1 MTPHVGRTV
10 MTAIHETAYPRI
22 RSNLSDKE
30 LEEVYTPTPD
40 DLAFIHRST
49 KSTVAAFG
57 GVVLLKTFQRLGY
70 FPLFDALPPRLIHHL
85 ATAMG
90 VLTPRFLLRHYDQ
103 RRLREWHVPQIRD
116 YLGIAAF
123 SEGGRRVLVGALLDA
138 ARSKDMLADLINV
151 GLEALVEARYEL
163 PAFSTLQRAA
173 QKARAQVNHG
183 YYRQVYAALD
193 DSQRAAITRVLSR
206 DDSETTSPWQRLKRE
221 PKQPTIKRLREHIAH
236 ARWLH
241 SLNTG
246 RQALDG
252 IPEAKLQRFAD
263 EARALNVSRMQAMH
277 ETKRVT
283 LAVALIRVRTAQA
296 LDDVA
301 EMFIRRMQKLH
312 HQGQEALEDY
322 HRQHQEQT
330 DALIS
335 LLGQIVNDWQAS
347 ETPDQRLEA
356 IDTLIGE
363 DADTIRA
370 QCEAHLGYA
379 GNNYVPFLPALF
391 RSHRQTCLD
400 VLEFLRPT
408 STSTDTALEQAM
420 TFVLRQRHARAAR
433 LPVVGD
439 GRDPERTLDLS
450 WVPQRWWKAV
460 TGRHRRDVPVVTVD
474 RRYLEL
480 CVLSCVMMELKSG
493 DLCIAGSEHFSDY
506 RDQLVTWEEYAQQVE
521 TYCQRVGIAAD
532 PTPFAHDLQSRLA
545 ETICTTDAAFPTNTA
560 LTIQDGEP
568 VLRRLQKQPDPEG
581 LALIDRLLS
590 ERMPE
595 CNIVDVLTD
604 TEHWLNWTA
613 AFGPLSGFESRLA
626 SPCQRYVTTT
636 FCYGCYLGPTQ
647 TARSLKDVDRFQV
660 AYVNQYHI
668 TEQKLLEANV
678 NVINRYNRFLLP
690 KLWGSGQR
698 ASADGTKWD
707 VYEQNLLSEYHLRY
721 GGWGGIGYYHVS
733 DTYIALFSSFIACGV
748 WEAIYILDGL
758 LQNRSEIRPDTLHA
772 DTQGQSEPVFGLAY
786 LLAIQL
792 MPRIRNWKDLA
803 LYVPSARFAQEH
815 IAHLREL
822 FTDTIDW
829 TLITTHLP
837 DMLRVALSISQGKVR
852 SSTILRKL
860 GTESRKNKLYVAFRE
875 LGRVVR
881 TIFLLHF
888 ISDEELRRTINAA
901 TNISE
906 AWNGFVQWVAFGG
919 EGVIRQNNREEQRKI
934 IRYNHLV
941 ANLVVFHNVVSM
953 TRVLQELI
961 DEGYPVTP
969 EIIAR
974 LSPYKTEHINRFG
987 HYELRFDQM
996 PQPITEALR
1005 LSPTLAVG

>member
-1 MTPHVGRTV
+1 

-30 LEEVYTPTPD
+30 LEALYTPTPD

-49 KSTVAAFG
+49 KSPVAAFG
-57 GVVLLKTFQRLGY
+57 GVVLLKAFQRLGY
-70 FPLFDALPPRLIHHL
+70 FPSFDALPPRLIHHL
-85 ATAMG
+85 ATALG
-90 VLTPRFLLRHYDQ
+90 VLTSHVLLQEYEQ
-103 RRLREWHVPQIRD
+103 RGFRRWHVPQIRAH
-116 YLGIAAF
+116 LGITAF
-123 SEGGRRVLVGALLDA
+123 SDGGRRLLIGALIEA
-138 ARSKDMLADLINV
+138 ARSKDILADLINA
-151 GLEALVEARYEL
+151 GLEALVQARFEL
-163 PAFSTLQRAA
+163 PAFSVLRRAA
-173 QKARAQVNHG
+173 QKARMQVNRR
-183 YYRQVYAALD
+183 YYQQVYDALD
-193 DSQRAAITRVLSR
+193 DRQRVTITRLLTR
-206 DDSETTSPWQRLKRE
+206 EDSETASPWQWLKRE
-221 PKQPTIKRLREHIAH
+221 PKQPTTKRMREHIAH
-236 ARWLH
+236 AQWLQ

-252 IPEAKLQRFAD
+252 IPESKLQRFAD
-263 EARALNVSRMQAMH
+263 EARALNVSRMQAMQ
-277 ETKRVT
+277 EAKRIT

-296 LDDVA
+296 LDDLA
-301 EMFIRRMQKLH
+301 EMFIRRLQKLH
-312 HQGQEALEDY
+312 HQGKEALEEY
-322 HRQHQEQT
+322 YRQHQEQT
-330 DALIS
+330 DALIV
-335 LLGQIVNDWQAS
+335 LLGQIVHDWQAS
-347 ETPDQRLEA
+347 ETPDQRLKA
-356 IDTLIGE
+356 IDTLIGG
-363 DADTIRA
+363 DADAIRV

-379 GNNYVPFLPALF
+379 GDNYLPFLPALF
-391 RSHRQTCLD
+391 RPHRKTCLD

-408 STSTDTALEQAM
+408 STSADTALERAIA
-420 TFVLRQRHARAAR
+420 FVLRHRHARAAW
-433 LPVVGD
+433 LPVIGD
-439 GRDPERTLDLS
+439 GQDTEGMLDVS
-450 WVPQRWWKAV
+450 WIPLRWWKAV

-480 CVLSCVMMELKSG
+480 CVLSCAMVELKSG
-493 DLCIAGSEHFSDY
+493 DLCVAGSERFSDY
-506 RDQLVTWEEYAQQVE
+506 RDQLVTWEAYAQQVE
-521 TYCQRVGIAAD
+521 SYCQRVGIAAD
-532 PTPFAHDLQSRLA
+532 PAQFVQALQTQLT
-545 ETICTTDAAFPTNTA
+545 ETIRTTNAAFPTNMA

-568 VLRRLQKQPDPEG
+568 VLRRLQKQPEPEG

-595 CNIVDVLTD
+595 CNIVDILTD

-613 AFGPLSGFESRLA
+613 AFGPLSGFESRLI
-626 SPCQRYVTTT
+626 SPRHRYVTTT

-647 TARSLKDVDRFQV
+647 TARSLKDLDRFQV
-660 AYVNQYHI
+660 AYVNQRHI
-668 TEQKLLEANV
+668 TEQKLLNANV

-698 ASADGTKWD
+698 AAADGTKWD
-707 VYEQNLLSEYHLRY
+707 VYEQNLLSEYHIRY
-721 GGWGGIGYYHVS
+721 GGWGGIGYDHVS
-733 DTYIALFSSFIACGV
+733 DTYIALFSRFIACGV
-748 WEAIYILDGL
+748 WEASYILDGL
-758 LQNRSEIRPDTLHA
+758 LENRSDIRPDTLHA
-772 DTQGQSEPVFGLAY
+772 DTQGQSETVFGLAY

-792 MPRIRNWKDLA
+792 MPRIRNWKNLT
-803 LYVPSARFAQEH
+803 LYVPTERFVLEQIEH
-815 IAHLREL
+815 IWEL

-829 TLITTHLP
+829 VLIKTHLP

-860 GTESRKNKLYVAFRE
+860 GTESRKNKLYAAFRE

-901 TNISE
+901 TNIAE

-953 TRVLQELI
+953 TRVLQEFI
-961 DEGYPVTP
+961 AEGYPVTP

-987 HYELRFDQM
+987 HYELRFARV
-996 PQPITEALR
+996 PPPVTEDLQ
-1005 LSPTLAVG
+1005 LSTALAVR